1 MNICEMC
8 GKEGELA
15 DSIVEGV
22 MMGVCV
28 ICSDYGKVVPIN
40 KPIIDKKLEMKRET
54 EDAGYIEVVVDNYA
68 NLIQKAREKKG
79 LKQVDL
85 AKAIAEKESVIHQLE
100 SSKLKPNF
108 KLAQKLEVFL
118 NIKVLEKV
126 ETNLVNKR
134 DVSFKSTDLTIGDLL
149 SGED

>member
-8 GKEGELA
+8 GKEGELV

-22 MMGVCV
+22 MMNVCV
-28 ICSDYGKVVPIN
+28 NCSDYGKVVPIN
-40 KPIIDKKLEMKRET
+40 KPVIDRKVEMKKET
-54 EDAGYIEVVVDNYA
+54 EEAGYVEVVVDNYA
-68 NLIQKAREKKG
+68 SLIQKAREKKE
-79 LKQVDL
+79 LKQEDL

-118 NIKVLEKV
+118 GIKILEKA
-126 ETNLVNKR
+126 ETNLSDKKDLN
-134 DVSFKSTDLTIGDLL
+134 FKNSDLTIGDLI
-149 SGED
+149 SKKE

>member
-1 MNICEMC
+1 
-8 GKEGELA
+8 
-15 DSIVEGV
+15 
-22 MMGVCV
+22 MGVCV

-40 KPIIDKKLEMKRET
+40 RPIIDKKLEMKRET

-79 LKQVDL
+79 LKQEDL

>member
-79 LKQVDL
+79 LKQEDL